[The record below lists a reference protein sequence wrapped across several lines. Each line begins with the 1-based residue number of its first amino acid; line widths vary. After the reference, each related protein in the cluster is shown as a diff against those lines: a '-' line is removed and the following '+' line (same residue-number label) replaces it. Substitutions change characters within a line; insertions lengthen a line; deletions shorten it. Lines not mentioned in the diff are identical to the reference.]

1 MITIAKI
8 INEYCISTVT
18 YKNIA
23 IKNKPIAINIFAIS
37 CPSFSV
43 FYRLGCISLRNNST
57 VACGCVC
64 ESQKMQK

>member
-43 FYRLGCISLRNNST
+43 FLPARLYF
-57 VACGCVC
+57 
-64 ESQKMQK
+64 SQKQ